1 MNNVLLLF
9 LMIIVALSCPVYAVD
24 VTIPVANFTGNL
36 TTGAVPLTVTFADT
50 STGNPTGW
58 AWYFGDETYTAP
70 WTQLNT
76 SAGWTRRTE
85 HSSVAMPDGSIV
97 LMGGITPSGGYMND
111 VWRSTD
117 NGATWMLVNASA
129 GWIERVRHSSV
140 AMPDGSI
147 LLMGG
152 WWYSD
157 NQANDVWRSTDN
169 GATWMLVN
177 ASAGW
182 IGRWSHT
189 SVAMPDGSIVLMGG
203 LYGGSIFFN
212 DTWRLN
218 PTGSSAQ
225 SPSHTYTVPGI
236 YNVALQVYNTN
247 GYNSNRKTGYIN
259 VTPSGVPDTSFTVLP
274 SSGIAPLI
282 VQFNDT
288 SANFPSAWNW
298 SFRNVTPGNNTQ
310 VWFSTVQS
318 STHTFGVGNYSIVLN
333 SSNSLGYNHSTQ
345 VTFIN
350 ISPNTMCKIGI
361 FRPTE
366 GFWSLDSNGN
376 HAWDVSDTSLS
387 WGLPGDIPIVGDWNG
402 DGKDDIGIFRSSN
415 GMWSL
420 DSNGNFAWEVTD
432 VSLSWGLPND
442 NPVIG
447 DWNGDKK
454 DDIGI
459 FRSSNGMWSLDSNGN
474 NVWDVSDTTLSWG
487 LPGDIPIVGDWNG
500 DGKDDVGIFRPSS
513 GMWSLD
519 SNGDLIWEVSDASL
533 CWGLTN
539 DLPVIGDWNGDG
551 KDDIGIFRPS
561 SGMWSLDSN
570 GNFAWEVTDV
580 SLSWG
585 LPGDIPI
592 VGDWNGDGKDDIGIF
607 RSSNGMWSLDSNGN
621 FAWEVTD
628 VSLSWGLP
636 NDNPVIGDWNGDK
649 KDDIGIFR
657 SSNGMWS
664 LDSNGNNVWDV
675 SDTTLSWGLP
685 GDIPIVGD
693 WNGDGKDDVGI
704 FRPSSGMWSLDSNGD
719 LIWEVSDASLC
730 WGLTNDLPVIGDW
743 NGDGKDDIGIFRPSS
758 GMWSLDSNGN
768 NAWDVSDT
776 SLSWGLPNDKPA
788 VGKY

>member
-147 LLMGG
+147 VLMGG

-157 NQANDVWRSTDN
+157 NQANDVWRSTDNGATWMLVNASAGWTARESHTSVAMPDGSIVLMGGFDNFDGWKNDVWRSTDNGATWTLVNASAGWTPREYHSSVAMPDGSIMLMGGIDYNLPTYKNDVWGSTDNGATWIQKTASAEWLERGGHTSVAMPDGSIVLMGGITPSGGYMNDVWRSTDN

-225 SPSHTYTVPGI
+225 SPSHTYTIPGI
-236 YNVALQVYNTN
+236 YNVALQVYNTD
-247 GYNSNRKTGYIN
+247 GYNSTRKTGYIN
-259 VTPSGVPDTSFTVLP
+259 VTPSGVPDASFTVIP

-288 SANFPSAWNW
+288 SANFPSAWSW
-298 SFRNVTPGNNTQ
+298 SFRNMAPGNNTQ
-310 VWFSTVQS
+310 IWFSDV
-318 STHTFGVGNYSIVLN
+318 HNPKWTFGAGNYSIVLN
-333 SSNSLGYNHSTQ
+333 ASNSAGYNLSTQ

-350 ISPNTMCKIGI
+350 VSARPVVTNVTSKIGI
-361 FRPTE
+361 FRSTT
-366 GFWSLDSNGN
+366 GIWSLDSNGN
-376 HAWDVSDTSLS
+376 NAWEVSDTSLS
-387 WGLPGDIPIVGDWNG
+387 WGLPGDI
-402 DGKDDIGIFRSSN
+402 
-415 GMWSL
+415 
-420 DSNGNFAWEVTD
+420 
-432 VSLSWGLPND
+432 
-442 NPVIG
+442 
-447 DWNGDKK
+447 
-454 DDIGI
+454 
-459 FRSSNGMWSLDSNGN
+459 
-474 NVWDVSDTTLSWG
+474 
-487 LPGDIPIVGDWNG
+487 
-500 DGKDDVGIFRPSS
+500 
-513 GMWSLD
+513 
-519 SNGDLIWEVSDASL
+519 
-533 CWGLTN
+533 
-539 DLPVIGDWNGDG
+539 PVIGDWNGDG

-561 SGMWSLDSN
+561 SSMWSLDSN
-570 GNFAWEVTDV
+570 GNSAWEVSDTT
-580 SLSWG
+580 LSWG
-585 LPGDIPI
+585 LPADI
-592 VGDWNGDGKDDIGIF
+592 
-607 RSSNGMWSLDSNGN
+607 
-621 FAWEVTD
+621 
-628 VSLSWGLP
+628 
-636 NDNPVIGDWNGDK
+636 PVIGDWNGDK
-649 KDDIGIFR
+649 KDEIGVY
-657 SSNGMWS
+657 NAGNWYLDYDGTGVWS
-664 LDSNGNNVWDV
+664 AGDKNYGFG
-675 SDTTLSWGLP
+675 TTGW
-685 GDIPIVGD
+685 I
-693 WNGDGKDDVGI
+693 
-704 FRPSSGMWSLDSNGD
+704 
-719 LIWEVSDASLC
+719 
-730 WGLTNDLPVIGDW
+730 PVIG
-743 NGDGKDDIGIFRPSS
+743 K
-758 GMWSLDSNGN
+758 WS
-768 NAWDVSDT
+768 
-776 SLSWGLPNDKPA
+776 
-788 VGKY
+788 